1 MIVCKSLNDCSGL
14 RARPGSSVL
23 RQPGSAQPKGTGER
37 WRKQVGEILK
47 NISSSLQVKVEV
59 EAGRNIPA
67 NDMVSMFPI
76 RQLLKFTPNDN
87 SLI

>member
-1 MIVCKSLNDCSGL
+1 MIVCKSLYDFSGL

-37 WRKQVGEILK
+37 WTEEVGEILK
-47 NISSSLQVKVEV
+47 NIFSFLKVKVEV

-67 NDMVSMFPI
+67 NDMVSMFEI
-76 RQLLKFTPNDN
+76 GQLLDFTPNDN